1 MKSTTPAQYGRKV
14 CCSRGKRR
22 RAPHG
27 RRGEQREKIEMTNTE
42 PIRVLH
48 VLGKL
53 NMGGAESR
61 IMDLYRHIDRDK
73 IQFDFLV
80 HYGVSKAACGGDDST
95 ENLLRLR
102 PKEFFDD
109 EITALGGRIYVL
121 PRFDGRNLLR
131 YRKAAGAFFAG
142 HHEFAAVEG
151 HMTSMASVYLPLA
164 KAAGVPLTIAHARS
178 AGVDPGLRGL
188 ATRWLRRP
196 LPKRCDCML
205 ACSRPAGISV
215 FGEKACREGRVQ
227 FMPNAVDL
235 SAFAFNAEAEQNRVL
250 LRKQFGFPD
259 GASVIGHVGRFDPV
273 KNQAF
278 LLPVLLKLREDYPE
292 RDFRLLLIGG
302 GVNMGDVEAK
312 ARERGLSDAVV
323 FAGERAPA
331 ETAKLYAAMDLFTL
345 PSLYEGLP
353 GTVIEAQAAGL
364 PCVISDSITDE
375 VCITEEVLQSRI
387 TDAGTFAKDLAA
399 MQVMTAAPR
408 QQRSLEA
415 REKLSAAGYEV
426 SAAAKRLQA
435 WYLRGGRGT
444 I

>member
-1 MKSTTPAQYGRKV
+1 
-14 CCSRGKRR
+14 
-22 RAPHG
+22 
-27 RRGEQREKIEMTNTE
+27 MTNTE

-227 FMPNAVDL
+227 FMPNAVTRR
-235 SAFAFNAEAEQNRVL
+235 SCC
-250 LRKQFGFPD
+250 
-259 GASVIGHVGRFDPV
+259 RF
-273 KNQAF
+273 F
-278 LLPVLLKLREDYPE
+278 
-292 RDFRLLLIGG
+292 
-302 GVNMGDVEAK
+302 
-312 ARERGLSDAVV
+312 
-323 FAGERAPA
+323 
-331 ETAKLYAAMDLFTL
+331 
-345 PSLYEGLP
+345 
-353 GTVIEAQAAGL
+353 
-364 PCVISDSITDE
+364 
-375 VCITEEVLQSRI
+375 
-387 TDAGTFAKDLAA
+387 
-399 MQVMTAAPR
+399 
-408 QQRSLEA
+408 
-415 REKLSAAGYEV
+415 
-426 SAAAKRLQA
+426 
-435 WYLRGGRGT
+435 
-444 I
+444 